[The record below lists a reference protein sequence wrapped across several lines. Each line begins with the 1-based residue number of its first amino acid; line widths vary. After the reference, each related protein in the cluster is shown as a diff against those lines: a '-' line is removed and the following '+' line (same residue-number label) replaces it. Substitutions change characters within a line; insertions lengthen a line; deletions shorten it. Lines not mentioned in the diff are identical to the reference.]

1 MIYWGRFMKTTPQ
14 SRRRTKTTRKQI
26 APAPALERGLCILED
41 MHAQPTDQ
49 SVSAIAERLDFP
61 INSTLRLLVTL
72 ESKGYVER
80 DPDSLKYRL
89 TRKPAGLAL
98 SGGRERSLLEVAL
111 PLMRDLR
118 DVTSESVLLSIIE
131 HGVGIVLEQIQSTHV
146 FRFVCNPGAQ
156 HALHA
161 AAPAKAILASLPHE
175 EREQTLANYTFARF
189 TASTITTREA
199 FDRELACGKTR
210 GYWEDNAEEF
220 DGICCVAAPVFN
232 RLGYPIAAVTVTG
245 PTNRIGAD
253 ERAKFGLLTVES
265 ARVISRSMGYAL
277 FECDE

>member
-1 MIYWGRFMKTTPQ
+1 MRTSPQ
-14 SRRRTKTTRKQI
+14 SQKRVSGIKQRI
-26 APAPALERGLCILED
+26 ALAPALERGLCILED
-41 MHAQPTDQ
+41 LHAQPTDQ
-49 SVSAIAERLDFP
+49 SVSAIAERLRLP

-80 DPDSLKYRL
+80 DPESLKYRL
-89 TRKPAGLAL
+89 TRKPASLAL
-98 SGGRERSLLEVAL
+98 SGGRERSLLEAAL
-111 PLMRDLR
+111 PPMRDLR
-118 DVTSESVLLSIIE
+118 DATGETVLLSIIE
-131 HGVGIVLEQIQSTHV
+131 HGAGIVLEQIQSPHI

-161 AAPAKAILASLPHE
+161 AAPAKAILASLPKN
-175 EREQTLANYTFARF
+175 ERNRILTRHAFVRF

-199 FDRELACGKTR
+199 FVRELDRGQTC

-245 PTNRIGAD
+245 PSSRIGAA
-253 ERAKFGLLTVES
+253 ERAKFGPLAAES
-265 ARVISRSMGYAL
+265 AKTISKSMGHAL
-277 FECDE
+277 FADAG